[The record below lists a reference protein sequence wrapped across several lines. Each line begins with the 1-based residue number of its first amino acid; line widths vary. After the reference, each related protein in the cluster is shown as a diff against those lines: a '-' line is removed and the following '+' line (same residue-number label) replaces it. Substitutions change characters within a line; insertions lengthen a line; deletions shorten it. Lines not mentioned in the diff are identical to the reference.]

1 MAAKQNLMKVLVI
14 SLLVISGLAVLVVGP
29 GAPRAEAEEHTG
41 DSLYPVS
48 NYGWL
53 TYYMHEVWY
62 RYTDA
67 KQAFEDG
74 DMKQAKANLIVMEI
88 FLEASKDKLPDKLA
102 DGRPFNKEEYRQS
115 MDKLDK
121 YSENIRGNLKENK
134 WADVPEGEKD
144 PVLQSCVGCHDAYN
158 IPTDFRIDTAF
169 KKLTHYMHE
178 IYELYRQAGVQFM
191 KGESTGKEKPYD
203 KAKYCFIVCRPYIEK
218 IPKNIPQKNQDGQAI
233 DKELFNSAYNKL
245 KQYNEDMIQ
254 KLETK
259 YWKKGKP
266 LPPPKIVV
274 DTCYACHAKVVKIEN
289 PW

>member
-1 MAAKQNLMKVLVI
+1 MAASQKRMKVLVI
-14 SLLVISGLAVLVVGP
+14 ALLVVSALAVWMAGP
-29 GAPRAEAEEHTG
+29 TSPKAQQEGSET
-41 DSLYPVS
+41 LYPVN

-67 KQAFEDG
+67 KQAFEEG
-74 DMKQAKANLIVMEI
+74 DMERAKANLIVMEL

-102 DGRPFNKEEYRQS
+102 DGRPFKKEEYRQS

-121 YSENIRGNLKENK
+121 YSEDIRENLENKK

-178 IYELYRQAGVQFM
+178 IYEMYRQAGVQLM
-191 KGESTGKEKPYD
+191 KGESSGNEKAYD
-203 KAKYCFIVCRPYIEK
+203 KAKFCFIVLRPYLEK
-218 IPKNIPQKNQDGQAI
+218 IPDNIPEKNQDGQPI
-233 DKELFNSAYNKL
+233 DKELFMNAYEEL
-245 KQYNEDMIQ
+245 KQYNEDMIK